1 MRNIINLNAVAEG
14 ALLEK
19 ANQAMQKIIENIMDP
34 NTDATKTR
42 KLTMT
47 VTLKPNEN
55 RDLAPAVIDVKTTLA
70 PTKGVNTNFILGED
84 SAGATGAEMKSGIP
98 GQMFIDK
105 EGDIAND
112 RGVKLDELEKREQD
126 KQIQEEKIVKFK

>member
-1 MRNIINLNAVAEG
+1 MQIINLNTVANG

-19 ANQAMQKIIENIMDP
+19 ANQAMKQIIENIIDP

-55 RDLAPAVIDVKTTLA
+55 RDLAPATIDVKASLA
-70 PTKGVNTNFILGED
+70 PAKGVNTNFILGED

-98 GQMFIDK
+98 GQMFIDQ
-105 EGDIAND
+105 EGDIAD
-112 RGVKLDELEKREQD
+112 DKGVKVDELEAQK
-126 KQIQEEKIVKFK
+126 EKIVKFK